1 LAKETETAGMRK
13 SKDKWI
19 TRVEDVLMRLIII
32 CIAALLLSQILLLK
46 EGTRL
51 YLSKVDKME
60 GEDLTSTMPLY
71 ADTPLQITEETTVFK
86 DYQNLL
92 RKSEVIVIRMIKN
105 SNNPNVFIMV
115 NGKKIADFGKG
126 DSKLTVYDGD
136 YVEIDATAL
145 SWADQFVIKVPQN
158 GLLSP
163 QDGLVVEGAKTIIPV
178 GKIKFKN

>member
-1 LAKETETAGMRK
+1 MRR

-19 TRVEDVLMRLIII
+19 IRVEGALMRLIIVFI
-32 CIAALLLSQILLLK
+32 TALLLSQLLLLH

-60 GEDLTSTMPLY
+60 GEDLSMPMPLY
-71 ADTPLQITEETTVFK
+71 ADTPLQITEETTVITN
-86 DYQNLL
+86 YQNLL
-92 RKSEVIVIRMIKN
+92 RKSQIIVIKMINN
-105 SNNPNVFIMV
+105 STNPTVFIVV
-115 NGKKIADFGKG
+115 NGKKVADFGKEFDG
-126 DSKLTVYDGD
+126 KLAVYDND

-145 SWADQFVIKVPQN
+145 SRPVQFVIKVPDN

-163 QDGLVVEGAKTIIPV
+163 QDGLVVEGAKTIIAV

>member
-1 LAKETETAGMRK
+1 MRI

-19 TRVEDVLMRLIII
+19 LRVDDVLIRLIII
-32 CIAALLLSQILLLK
+32 CITVLMLSQILLLK

-60 GEDLTSTMPLY
+60 GEDLTMAMPLY
-71 ADTPLQITEETTVFK
+71 ADTPLQITEETTVLK
-86 DYQNLL
+86 NYQKLL
-92 RKSEVIVIRMIKN
+92 RRSQVIVIKMIN
-105 SNNPNVFIMV
+105 DSNNPNIFIMV

-126 DSKLTVYDGD
+126 DDSKITVYDGD
-136 YVEIDATAL
+136 YVEIDATLL
-145 SWADQFVIKVPQN
+145 SRPVQFVIKVPED

-163 QDGLVVEGAKTIIPV
+163 QDGLVMEGGKTIIAV